1 MIVQR
6 DLFGAR
12 QGEYEVPS
20 VSTPMPCRSCGAS
33 IVWTMTLKGKAM
45 PLSAA
50 TIEERNDLRY
60 ALPHF
65 VDCPQAKDW
74 SKK

>member
-1 MIVQR
+1 MADR

-12 QGEYEVPS
+12 IGEYIVPEYTQS
-20 VSTPMPCRSCGAS
+20 DTCRSCKAY
-33 IVWTMTLKGKAM
+33 IIWLVAKGRKWM

-50 TIEERNDLRY
+50 TIEERDGVRY

-65 VDCPQAKDW
+65 VDCPHAKEW
-74 SKK
+74 K